1 MSNSDALSGSI
12 QKTSSELYDRT
23 LYVNGIKLLIGGE
36 QPDVNH
42 SEVPDEW
49 AYKVAQS
56 IKLVMD
62 PLAAGIAVLDQERM
76 KEVLAGDEGTWH
88 EREGGTV
95 QRILKGGGDEYPLN
109 PLKDSNEGDLDGEY
123 GSGTED
129 LLVGAANDMVWYQ
142 NSSHGDVNATGDD
155 DVTELFEHIMHTIHL
170 FGVRGAVDG
179 SLEALNYTTEFGDE
193 HEQDDSGWKNSELYL
208 AVEEANYN
216 GVFTPE
222 YMPETFADWNG
233 HDFAMAA
240 KEYTYLLNFSMWEM
254 GEEFW
259 TDKNADGEGT
269 LAPEWSDS
277 ASTPAGV
284 LSVNPLG
291 YALFNTYF
299 APVLS
304 KPNFETLR
312 SMFQDNDGGVSGY
325 VAKQVNDDTFEGNDG
340 DNTLSGGD
348 GTDKLSGSLGND
360 TITASPG
367 NDLIDGGEGIDT
379 AIYSGYQTSYTLTLG
394 PSSTIMT
401 DRTGTEGT
409 DTLINIEKLTFA
421 DRTLDLDNY
430 SSLTQLN
437 DTQFSDLAEM
447 YVAYFNRAPDAEGLF
462 YWADKL
468 AEGRTMDQIAE
479 RFFDQDET
487 RALYTDPSNTDAFV
501 TAVYAN
507 VLGRTPDEDGF
518 KFWTGKLAAGE
529 VTQGAFVLKIILG
542 AKNGGGANDVAYLS
556 DKADVG
562 LYFSAIKGMSDSTDG
577 RQVMAAFGDQSTAN
591 KSGAKTAVDGHY
603 ADATASGDGEFIFN
617 VVGVV
622 SDPFADFA

>member
-1 MSNSDALSGSI
+1 MSNSDARSGSI

-95 QRILKGGGDEYPLN
+95 QRILKGRGDEYPLN

-129 LLVGAANDMVWYQ
+129 LLVGAINDMVWYQ
-142 NSSHGDVNATGDD
+142 NNSHGDVNATGDD

-179 SLEALNYTTEFGDE
+179 SLKDLNYTTEFGDE

-216 GVFTPE
+216 GVFTPG

-233 HDFAMAA
+233 LDFSMAA

-254 GEEFW
+254 GKEFW

-284 LSVNPLG
+284 LSGNPLG

-325 VAKQVNDDTFEGNDG
+325 VSSTLLAGSDQIIGNKFSDLIVGYAGDDLLNGGAGNDSLDGGAGQDTATYAGSLSDYLVLNASTGKTLVVDIVAGRDGKDSLQNVENIRFGTETLTLAAALVEPADADNSAFQAYRFYNTETGSHFFTTSIAERNSVIETLDMLSFEGNAFDS
-340 DNTLSGGD
+340 NVTEAN
-348 GTDKLSGSLGND
+348 GTAVFRFYNKDKGVHFY
-360 TITASPG
+360 TAAADEAASVRLNAG
-367 NDLIDGGEGIDT
+367 FRDEGISYYASTDDSNGGT
-379 AIYSGYQTSYTLTLG
+379 ALYRFYNTQNDSHFYTV
-394 PSSTIMT
+394 S
-401 DRTGTEGT
+401 E
-409 DTLINIEKLTFA
+409 
-421 DRTLDLDNY
+421 
-430 SSLTQLN
+430 
-437 DTQFSDLAEM
+437 
-447 YVAYFNRAPDAEGLF
+447 
-462 YWADKL
+462 
-468 AEGRTMDQIAE
+468 AE
-479 RFFDQDET
+479 RDNII
-487 RALYTDPSNTDAFV
+487 NTIGH
-501 TAVYAN
+501 YKY
-507 VLGRTPDEDGF
+507 E
-518 KFWTGKLAAGE
+518 
-529 VTQGAFVLKIILG
+529 
-542 AKNGGGANDVAYLS
+542 DVAFYV
-556 DKADVG
+556 D
-562 LYFSAIKGMSDSTDG
+562 
-577 RQVMAAFGDQSTAN
+577 AA
-591 KSGAKTAVDGHY
+591 
-603 ADATASGDGEFIFN
+603 
-617 VVGVV
+617 
-622 SDPFADFA
+622 

>member
-12 QKTSSELYDRT
+12 QKTSSDLYDRT
-23 LYVNGIKLLIGGE
+23 LNVNGIKLLIGGE

-56 IKLVMD
+56 IKLIMD
-62 PLAAGIAVLDQERM
+62 PLAAGIVVPDQERM
-76 KEVLAGDEGTWH
+76 KEVLSGDEDTWH
-88 EREGGTV
+88 EGDGGTF
-95 QRILKGGGDEYPLN
+95 QRILKGAGDEYPLN
-109 PLKDSNEGDLDGEY
+109 PLKDSNEGDLDAKY
-123 GSGTED
+123 GSGTEV
-129 LLVGAANDMVWYQ
+129 LLVGVANDMVWYQ
-142 NSSHGDVNATGDD
+142 NSSHGDANATGDD
-155 DVTELFEHIMHTIHL
+155 DITELFEHIMHTVHL

-208 AVEEANYN
+208 AIEEANDN
-216 GVFTPE
+216 GVFTPD
-222 YMPETFADWNG
+222 YAPETFANWNG
-233 HDFAMAA
+233 IDFAVAS

-254 GEEFW
+254 GKEFW

-284 LSVNPLG
+284 LSGNPLG

-299 APVLS
+299 TPVLS

-312 SMFQDNDGGVSGY
+312 SMFQDNDGGISGY
-325 VAKQVNDDTFEGNDG
+325 VADSGSNDIAIVGAAK
-340 DNTLSGGD
+340 NTVTVSFAKD
-348 GTDKLSGSLGND
+348 GT
-360 TITASPG
+360 
-367 NDLIDGGEGIDT
+367 
-379 AIYSGYQTSYTLTLG
+379 LTV
-394 PSSTIMT
+394 T
-401 DRTGTEGT
+401 DRAGSGAT
-409 DTLINIEKLTFA
+409 DTLSNVEYLEFTDTTF
-421 DRTLDLDNY
+421 DLNAF
-430 SSLTQLN
+430 SSLTQLS
-437 DTQFSDLAEM
+437 DAQFKELAEM

-501 TAVYAN
+501 TSVYAN
-507 VLGRTPDEDGF
+507 VLGRTPDAGGF
-518 KFWTGKLAAGE
+518 TFWKGKLSANE
-529 VTQGAFVLKIILG
+529 VTQGAFVLNIIEA
-542 AKNGGGANDVAYLS
+542 AKNGGGPSDAAYLS
-556 DKADVG
+556 DKTDLG
-562 LYFSAIKGMSDSTDG
+562 IYYSAIKGLSDSTDG
-577 RQVMAAFGDQSTAN
+577 SQVMAIFGDQATSN
-591 KSGAKTAVDGHY
+591 KTNAKTAIDEHY

-622 SDPFADFA
+622 SDPFAGIG